1 MLKIK
6 HWNWQQSTNIPPN
19 TFIAAL
25 ATAPWKVTT
34 MQGMIEVSDPTD
46 DVELSYAIEILVIEA
61 QENNMDQ
68 EEIHDV
74 LRRYTRAVKRGD
86 DSIIK

>member
-1 MLKIK
+1 
-6 HWNWQQSTNIPPN
+6 
-19 TFIAAL
+19 
-25 ATAPWKVTT
+25 